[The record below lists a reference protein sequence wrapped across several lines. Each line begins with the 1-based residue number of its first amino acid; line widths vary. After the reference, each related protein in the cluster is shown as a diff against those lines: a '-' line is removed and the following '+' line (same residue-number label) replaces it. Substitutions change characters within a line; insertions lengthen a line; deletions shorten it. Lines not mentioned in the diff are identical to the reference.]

1 MWTVLALA
9 LLAPVGWALLG
20 AQPIRAWE
28 PWADQHLPGWLS
40 TPVEVSTQ
48 AIVVAVMVGMVLG
61 LGRARVATRHLSTL
75 AHEVGHGLTAALF
88 GARID
93 RITLSPD
100 GSGMAHFT
108 FPFRRPVLRFAV
120 AFAGYAAPGV
130 FGVASM
136 QVALAGRGTVWLVY
150 MTGLLVTM
158 LVLVVRS
165 WWGALLAVGL
175 GMVGW
180 GLLTFG
186 SGWLAT
192 VVVAALAGSLF
203 GGGVVDALGQ
213 WQLAR
218 SSMATDAAS
227 MAAQTRLPVRFWAG
241 VQMAFAVVL
250 AGVGIALP
258 FLG

>member
-1 MWTVLALA
+1 MWTALALV

-20 AQPIRAWE
+20 AEPIRVWQ
-28 PWADQHLPGWLS
+28 PWAEQNLPGSL
-40 TPVEVSTQ
+40 TAPVVVPTQ
-48 AIVVAVMVGMVLG
+48 TIVVALVVGVVLG
-61 LGRARVATRHLSTL
+61 LGRARTATTHLSTL
-75 AHEVGHGLTAALF
+75 AHEVGHVLTAALF

-93 RITLSPD
+93 RIILAPD
-100 GSGMAHFT
+100 GSGTAHFS
-108 FPFRRPVLRFAV
+108 FPFRRPVLLFTV
-120 AFAGYAAPGV
+120 SFVGYLTPGV

-136 QVALAGRGTVWLVY
+136 QVALAGRATVWLVY
-150 MTGLLVTM
+150 TMVLLVTM

-175 GMVGW
+175 GLVGW
-180 GLLTFG
+180 GLLAFG

-192 VVVAALAGSLF
+192 VVVVGLAGSLL

-213 WQLAR
+213 WRLAR
-218 SSMATDAAS
+218 GSKATDAAS

-241 VQMAFAVVL
+241 VQMAFAVAL
-250 AGVGIALP
+250 AGVGSALP